1 MAHWI
6 FKQTP
11 RKSFHPDRLLLI
23 DRMLYLLEQASFGS
37 TRGLDAVALANR
49 IYEMGLDAT
58 DIMGDE
64 LSKAL
69 CGSKALDFFTACLL
83 EAPMLLERLVDV
95 AEEQAKG
102 YARGYFAINSKM
114 DSSTLVKGTLAT
126 DARDLGLAS
135 LAVRL
140 HFNAGVDTYPYMMAL
155 LQYIHPEIGL
165 IPREKAP
172 VQFQYHPMRRSTS
185 MAINVG
191 LLNDFADSLEQER
204 TSPRS
209 ARSNYATLCDWKA
222 AYLQELDHLTQ
233 MLKHDE
239 DHDRPRLMID
249 KLLIRLVYDNVMSWL
264 FAGIGVDE
272 LWGKYE
278 PIINIILEHQGFAE
292 TDWPVLTRQIWIN
305 ALSVSLDALYAAD
318 CTLEDLL
325 PPVDAQR
332 GMFAGKPLPVFMHG
346 PMGAHWSFESSYV
359 TEHWKGL
366 DRLFRWIPL
375 SSVVGSHFLGSEAVT
390 LLLDQDDIGDPIA
403 DIVSTSE
410 ANSTLQSSL
419 MDSLVLNAHQ
429 SCDAI
434 NRIFLYATMVPG
446 PYSPGA
452 IEKMFNMR
460 LEAVVA
466 GQRSVPSPKLY
477 GDLCLFVGAFEG
489 RVDFLRLAM
498 QSETLVGPYAKA
510 TAAMLIDIF
519 RIDGKMIRNLDVP
532 CPAVIRDALFSTDL
546 GL

>member
-23 DRMLYLLEQASFGS
+23 DRMLYLLGQASFGS
-37 TRGLDAVALANR
+37 TRGLSAVDLANR
-49 IYEMGLDAT
+49 IYEMGLDAP

-64 LSKAL
+64 LTKAL

-83 EAPMLLERLVDV
+83 EAPVLLERLVDV
-95 AEEQAKG
+95 PEEQVKG
-102 YARGYFAINSKM
+102 YGPGSFPISSQM
-114 DSSTLVKGTLAT
+114 DNSTLVRGALAS

-155 LQYIHPEIGL
+155 LQYIHPEIGS
-165 IPREKAP
+165 IPREEAP

-185 MAINVG
+185 RAINVG
-191 LLNDFADSLEQER
+191 LLSDFADSLEQEIAN
-204 TSPRS
+204 PHS
-209 ARSNYATLCDWKA
+209 ARSNYSTPSDWKA

-233 MLKHDE
+233 MLEHDD
-239 DHDRPRLMID
+239 DHERPQLMID
-249 KLLIRLVYDNVMSWL
+249 KLLIRLVYDNVMTWL
-264 FAGIGVDE
+264 FARVDVDE

-278 PIINIILEHQGFAE
+278 PIINVILEHQGFAE
-292 TDWPVLTRQIWIN
+292 TDRPVLTRQIWIN
-305 ALSVSLDALYAAD
+305 ALSVSIDALKAAD
-318 CTLEDLL
+318 CSLEDFL
-325 PPVDAQR
+325 PPIDAQR
-332 GMFAGKPLPVFMHG
+332 GMFAGKPLPVFMQG

-366 DRLFRWIPL
+366 DRLFGWIPL
-375 SSVVGSHFLGSEAVT
+375 SSVVGSHFLGSEAIT
-390 LLLDQDDIGDPIA
+390 LLLDQDDIGDPIT
-403 DIVSTSE
+403 DMVSPSE
-410 ANSTLQSSL
+410 ANATLQSSL

-429 SCDAI
+429 SSDAI
-434 NRIFLYATMVPG
+434 NRIFFYATMVPG
-446 PYSPGA
+446 PYSSGA

-477 GDLCLFVGAFEG
+477 GDLCLFIGAFQG
-489 RVDFLRLAM
+489 KADFLKLAM
-498 QSETLVGPYAKA
+498 LSETLAGPYAKA

-519 RIDGKMIRNLDVP
+519 RIDGKMIRNLGVP

>member
-6 FKQTP
+6 FKLTP

-23 DRMLYLLEQASFGS
+23 DRMLYLLDQASFGT
-37 TRGLDAVALANR
+37 TRGLGATDLANR
-49 IYEMGLDAT
+49 IYEMGLDAP

-64 LSKAL
+64 LTKAL

-83 EAPMLLERLVDV
+83 EAPILLDRLVDV
-95 AEEQAKG
+95 PEEQAKG
-102 YARGYFAINSKM
+102 YARGFFPLSSKM
-114 DSSTLVKGTLAT
+114 DSSTLVKGALAS

-155 LQYIHPEIGL
+155 LQYIHPEIGP

-172 VQFQYHPMRRSTS
+172 IQFQYYPMRRSTAK
-185 MAINVG
+185 AINVA
-191 LLNDFADSLEQER
+191 LLGDFADTSLEE
-204 TSPRS
+204 PANPIS
-209 ARSNYATLCDWKA
+209 ARSNYVSHADWKA

-239 DHDRPRLMID
+239 DHERPRLMID
-249 KLLIRLVYDNVMSWL
+249 KLLIRLVYDNVMTWL
-264 FAGIGVDE
+264 FVGVGVEE
-272 LWGKYE
+272 LWDKYE
-278 PIINIILEHQGFAE
+278 PIINIILEQQGFVE
-292 TDWPVLTRQIWIN
+292 TDWPTLARQIWIN
-305 ALSVSLDALYAAD
+305 ALSVSLDALEAAD

-332 GMFAGKPLPVFMHG
+332 AMFAGKPLPVFMQG

-366 DRLFRWIPL
+366 DRLFGWIPL
-375 SSVVGSHFLGSEAVT
+375 SSALGSHFMGGEAVT
-390 LLLDQDDIGDPIA
+390 LLLDQDDIGDPITDVA
-403 DIVSTSE
+403 VPSE
-410 ANSTLQSSL
+410 ANATLKSSL

-429 SCDAI
+429 SSDAI
-434 NRIFLYATMVPG
+434 NRIFLYATMVPS
-446 PYSPGA
+446 PYSAKA
-452 IEKMFNMR
+452 IEKMFCLR
-460 LEAVVA
+460 LEAVVSS
-466 GQRSVPSPKLY
+466 QRTVPSPKLY
-477 GDLCLFVGAFEG
+477 SDLCLFVGAFEG

-498 QSETLVGPYAKA
+498 QSETLAGPYAKA

-519 RIDGKMIRNLDVP
+519 RIDGKMIRNLEVP
-532 CPAVIRDALFSTDL
+532 CPSVIRDALFSTDL